1 MERPKR
7 LSAAFVRSVE
17 VPGRYGDGWGGHGL
31 SLLVKTR
38 RGGGLAK
45 SWAQRVRINGKAT
58 NVGLGAY
65 PVVTLAEAR
74 DAALANRREIAQ
86 GRDPRTTHV
95 PVSDRAGLTDA
106 ALTGAALTDAGL
118 TERAASFG
126 FANGHNLL
134 DERRHRIH
142 TAIADKIDADPSL
155 LAKATANLARW
166 TNQRSHME
174 RGYVEWA
181 AILKQPWPEVASLL
195 RSRSEDAIRLRQ
207 CSPFAGVLSERE
219 RMRIYDTFGA

>member
-86 GRDPRTTHV
+86 GRDPRTTHIAM
-95 PVSDRAGLTDA
+95 SGRAGLTDA
-106 ALTGAALTDAGL
+106 GLTDAGL
-118 TERAASFG
+118 TERAASLG
-126 FANGHNLL
+126 FTNGHRPPRRTPPQNPYGHRRQDRREPLAACQGHRQPRAL
-134 DERRHRIH
+134 DKPAKPHGEGVRRVGRN
-142 TAIADKIDADPSL
+142 SQ
-155 LAKATANLARW
+155 ATLARS
-166 TNQRSHME
+166 RL
-174 RGYVEWA
+174 A
-181 AILKQPWPEVASLL
+181 VAL
-195 RSRSEDAIRLRQ
+195 AIRGRDTPAPMQ
-207 CSPFAGVLSERE
+207 PVRWRAVRAGKDENL
-219 RMRIYDTFGA
+219 